1 MKTDI
6 FHAYQALLR
15 QTKPSSNVNINQD
28 PNSMDEMGMTALH
41 IAEYFEE
48 EDGRL
53 CEETEEQTNNM
64 KNMAKKDKER
74 LNEEERDWEVSLE
87 KVKNKELNFEPNGNT
102 TPGKHGME
110 ATVLGIY
117 ATKWAPNTPL
127 RTFAILTLVL
137 LHPLINTEHRARGG
151 WFHINN
157 KLVPEIEKYFEDCSD
172 EGESTGE
179 DHVDEDDFSGIEE
192 HCDNDCDNQWTS
204 SYSDHQTPCS
214 DAMTCSRVRDHL
226 TRMNNT
232 RDQGFV
238 AIS

>member
-1 MKTDI
+1 M
-6 FHAYQALLR
+6 
-15 QTKPSSNVNINQD
+15 
-28 PNSMDEMGMTALH
+28 H

-64 KNMAKKDKER
+64 KNMAKNDKER
-74 LNEEERDWEVSLE
+74 LNEEEKDWEVSLE
-87 KVKNKELNFEPNGNT
+87 KVKNKELNFEPNGNN

-110 ATVLGIY
+110 ATVFGIY

-137 LHPLINTEHRARGG
+137 LHQATLINTEHRARGG

-192 HCDNDCDNQWTS
+192 HC
-204 SYSDHQTPCS
+204 
-214 DAMTCSRVRDHL
+214 SRVRDHL

-232 RDQGFV
+232 RNQGFA